1 MSFIGV
7 IGSIASGIAG
17 AAGTV
22 AGAIAAPVASGLGA
36 LGVSTAAGTG
46 AAGAAAAGSAA
57 AGSMAATIG
66 GAVGAGAVG
75 AAGGA
80 GLGALTS
87 AAMGKDPGEG
97 AAWGALGGA
106 VTGGASSVLGG
117 SGGAGVTTASEAIT
131 NPTAATAAPGVT
143 TVGDV
148 ATDVAMNQVG
158 NAVNPGLGAIP
169 SAAPVTTGTPG
180 FLGGVGDVAS
190 DIASSGVGQELGKEV
205 AMEGLKA
212 GYGELQTQGYN
223 DEVDELNRRHALGY
237 ADGGLAT
244 LKGGGSIKMV
254 DGQYVIPADV
264 VSALGNGSS
273 KAGAEFLREAFSQI
287 RTQGGRKPGKA
298 PKKAGALAHKR
309 MMERRSK
316 NKAA

>member
-7 IGSIASGIAG
+7 LGSIATAIAG
-17 AAGTV
+17 
-22 AGAIAAPVASGLGA
+22 PVTAGLGA
-36 LGVSTAAGTG
+36 IGVSTAAGTG
-46 AAGAAAAGSAA
+46 IGTASL
-57 AGSMAATIG
+57 AATIG
-66 GAVGAGAVG
+66 GAVGTGAVG
-75 AAGGA
+75 AATGA

-106 VTGGASSVLGG
+106 VTGGASSMLGNAG
-117 SGGAGVTTASEAIT
+117 SAGLTTASEAIT
-131 NPTAATAAPGVT
+131 NPTAAVANPGVT

-148 ATDVAMNQVG
+148 ATDAAMNQVG
-158 NAVNPGLGAIP
+158 NAVNPGLGAVP
-169 SAAPVTTGTPG
+169 SAAPVATGTPG
-180 FLGGVGDVAS
+180 FLGNVGNVAS
-190 DIASSGVGQELGKEV
+190 DIASSGVVKELGKEAV
-205 AMEGLKA
+205 MEGLKA

-223 DEVDELNRRHALGY
+223 DEVDELNRRHAMGL
-237 ADGGLAT
+237 AEGGLAT

-287 RTQGGRKPGKA
+287 RAQGGRRPGKV
-298 PKKAGALAHKR
+298 PKKAGSLAHKR
-309 MMERRSK
+309 MMERRKKS
-316 NKAA
+316 KAA